1 MNNNSNTN
9 KSDQGVNL
17 VDIFAYFVSKWQWFL
32 ISVLVCG
39 GIAWYMYAKS
49 PLVYYRSAT
58 VIIKDPSNK
67 TSTAG
72 LDRYDNFINK
82 VNVANEILQF
92 RSKRLMREVVKRIHA
107 DVNYR
112 IEDGLR
118 YNELYTLSPVV
129 VSFVDDMP
137 GMYLSLTVEPVDKS
151 TVKVA
156 GMSEEN
162 PDAVSI
168 FALNDTVE
176 VRKGMR
182 MVVSPSNFYT
192 DEWTGKKIIVQKLPL
207 EAVVAYYRGMFSVK
221 QETEESSI
229 LTMSM
234 QDFSPLRAEDMLNT
248 LITVYNEEAIRD
260 KNQVAINTA
269 DFINDRLIII
279 ENELGGVEYCNMV
292 MQNDEISS

>member
-118 YNELYTLSPVV
+118 DNELYTLSPVV

-137 GMYLSLTVEPVDKS
+137 GM
-151 TVKVA
+151 
-156 GMSEEN
+156 
-162 PDAVSI
+162 
-168 FALNDTVE
+168 
-176 VRKGMR
+176 
-182 MVVSPSNFYT
+182 
-192 DEWTGKKIIVQKLPL
+192 
-207 EAVVAYYRGMFSVK
+207 
-221 QETEESSI
+221 
-229 LTMSM
+229 
-234 QDFSPLRAEDMLNT
+234 
-248 LITVYNEEAIRD
+248 
-260 KNQVAINTA
+260 
-269 DFINDRLIII
+269 
-279 ENELGGVEYCNMV
+279 
-292 MQNDEISS
+292 